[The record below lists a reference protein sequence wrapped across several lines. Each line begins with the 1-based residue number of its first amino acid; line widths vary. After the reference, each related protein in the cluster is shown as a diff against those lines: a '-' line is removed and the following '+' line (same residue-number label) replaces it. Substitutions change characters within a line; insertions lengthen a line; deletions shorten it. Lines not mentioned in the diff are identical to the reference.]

1 MVLEMRRMEV
11 DQLRASNNAL
21 LLEMERCR
29 AMELHIQQQSQQL
42 EEMDAVVQNKNLQ
55 IRKLYDDQDRLTQQL
70 EIEESAHLACQQE
83 LEQVQWAMDNFITA
97 NREKVTKNLENLKES
112 GIILDLVHKDKSVA
126 YSINC

>member
-1 MVLEMRRMEV
+1 MPFYFFPILFIDILMICYISCNLIGIDKLLSMFIGNFKAKLILHHE
-11 DQLRASNNAL
+11 NNFN
-21 LLEMERCR
+21 
-29 AMELHIQQQSQQL
+29 
-42 EEMDAVVQNKNLQ
+42 VVQTIQAQ
-55 IRKLYDDQDRLTQQL
+55 IINQQL